1 MEPGVRVAKDI
12 QTGHFTCELKGLC
25 GQSQAAYKKS
35 NLYCYIGVEKSN
47 FQPVQEP
54 RKGRVAMVQQVCKSI
69 IALAFLVSGGVFAQ
83 APGASPSGP
92 STGPLVIKPDAPDR
106 YVVVP
111 GDTLWGISQRYTD
124 SPWRWPD
131 LWNMNKE
138 QIRNPHLIYPGYV
151 ILLDRERG
159 RLTIAA
165 PGTEGKPGA
174 TPGGPGAPSTGTA
187 PGTTTTTTTMAPG
200 SVKLGPRVRAE
211 SLARQEI
218 PSIPPSVI
226 EPFLSRPL
234 VVEPDGLEKA
244 PTIIAT
250 QSDRVVL
257 ASGNSA
263 YVRGIGASKDDT
275 WYVYRK
281 GNALVDPDTNK
292 TLAYEAIYLG
302 TAQLTRP
309 GDPATVVLT
318 SSVQEVEAGDKLVA
332 AGRPQPVNYAP
343 RAPSAQIKGRV
354 IGIYGGVAKV
364 GEAGPQSVISI
375 NRGKADGI
383 EVGHVLALYN
393 LGGTVR
399 DATKPRNAPDARIQ
413 LPDERAGL
421 AFVFRVFDRI
431 SYALVMQI
439 TRPVSPL
446 DVVQTP

>member
-1 MEPGVRVAKDI
+1 
-12 QTGHFTCELKGLC
+12 
-25 GQSQAAYKKS
+25 
-35 NLYCYIGVEKSN
+35 
-47 FQPVQEP
+47 
-54 RKGRVAMVQQVCKSI
+54 MVKQLCKSI
-69 IALAFLVSGGVFAQ
+69 IALAFLLPGSLLGQ
-83 APGASPSGP
+83 APGAS
-92 STGPLVIKPDAPDR
+92 TPLAIRPDAPDR

-124 SPWRWPD
+124 SPWRWPE
-131 LWNMNKE
+131 LWNMNRD

-151 ILLDRERG
+151 ILLDREKG

-165 PGTEGKPGA
+165 PGTDPKTGAPMDPGSAPGAAPTA
-174 TPGGPGAPSTGTA
+174 TPGVPAGT
-187 PGTTTTTTTMAPG
+187 
-200 SVKLGPRVRAE
+200 VKLGPRVRAE

-218 PSIPPSVI
+218 PSIPPSAI

-234 VVEPDGLEKA
+234 IVEPDGLEKA
-244 PTIIAT
+244 PTIVAT
-250 QSDRVVL
+250 QADRVVL
-257 ASGNSA
+257 AAGNSA
-263 YVRGIGASKDDT
+263 YVRGLGNAKDET

-281 GNALVDPDTNK
+281 GVALVDPDTNK
-292 TLAYEAIYLG
+292 TLGYEAVYLG

-309 GDPATVVLT
+309 GEPATVVLT
-318 SSVQEVEAGDKLVA
+318 SAVREVEAGDKLVA

-343 RAPSAQIKGRV
+343 HAPNAKIRGRV
-354 IGIYGGVAKV
+354 IGIYGGVAQV

-375 NRGKADGI
+375 NRGKADGV

-393 LGGTVR
+393 RGGTVR
-399 DATKPRNAPDARIQ
+399 DITKRRSAADANIQ

>member
-1 MEPGVRVAKDI
+1 
-12 QTGHFTCELKGLC
+12 
-25 GQSQAAYKKS
+25 
-35 NLYCYIGVEKSN
+35 
-47 FQPVQEP
+47 
-54 RKGRVAMVQQVCKSI
+54 MVKQLCKSI
-69 IALAFLVSGGVFAQ
+69 IALAFLLPGSLLGQ
-83 APGASPSGP
+83 APGASS
-92 STGPLVIKPDAPDR
+92 PLAIKPDAPDR
-106 YVVVP
+106 YIVVP

-124 SPWRWPD
+124 SPWRWPE
-131 LWNMNKE
+131 LWNMNRD

-151 ILLDRERG
+151 ILLDREKG

-165 PGTEGKPGA
+165 PGTDPKTGAPSDPAGAPSDPGAAPTA
-174 TPGGPGAPSTGTA
+174 TPGVPAGT
-187 PGTTTTTTTMAPG
+187 
-200 SVKLGPRVRAE
+200 VKLGPRVRAE

-218 PSIPPSVI
+218 PSIPPSAI

-234 VVEPDGLEKA
+234 IVEPDGLEKA
-244 PTIIAT
+244 PTIVAT
-250 QSDRVVL
+250 QADRVVL
-257 ASGNSA
+257 AAGNSA
-263 YVRGIGASKDDT
+263 YVRGLGNAKDET

-281 GNALVDPDTNK
+281 GVALVDPDTNK
-292 TLAYEAIYLG
+292 TLGYEAVYLG

-309 GDPATVVLT
+309 GEPATVVLT
-318 SSVQEVEAGDKLVA
+318 SAVREVEAGDKLVA

-343 RAPSAQIKGRV
+343 HAPNAKIRGRV
-354 IGIYGGVAKV
+354 IGIYGGVAQV

-375 NRGKADGI
+375 NRGKADGV

-393 LGGTVR
+393 RGGTVR
-399 DATKPRNAPDARIQ
+399 DVTKRRSAADANIQ